1 MSPEDSKQIGSPASD
16 GLPQVEETKEMPKK
30 RRKVIKIH
38 TSDDE
43 DDDVTDDSFKNTN
56 LSLMPE
62 DAENAKMAGTLPN
75 MIVKEGAMTANNMKV
90 VNRPLVPMNK
100 V

>member
-1 MSPEDSKQIGSPASD
+1 MSPEDSKKIGSPASD

-90 VNRPLVPMNK
+90 VNRLLVPMNK